1 MQTDLNQNNRLD
13 KMGITV
19 ATVCAIHCVF
29 LPLLIP
35 VLPLVGLSFIGE
47 HVFEDIVLAISMVA
61 GFIALYTGYQ
71 RYHKTL
77 YPIYCLALGGLIYSF
92 KDSFGEALH
101 PYLIGVGAGLIVF
114 AHIMNVKLCRGCKR
128 C

>member
-1 MQTDLNQNNRLD
+1 MQSEMNHNNRLD
-13 KMGITV
+13 KMGIAV

-47 HVFEDIVLAISMVA
+47 HVFEDIVLVISLVV

-71 RYHKTL
+71 RYHKRL
-77 YPIYCLALGGLIYSF
+77 YPIYCLALGGLIYAF
-92 KDSFGEALH
+92 KDSVGEMLH
-101 PYLIGVGAGLIVF
+101 IYFIGIGAALIVF
-114 AHIMNVKLCRGCKR
+114 AHVMNVKLCRSCK
-128 C
+128 CC

>member
-1 MQTDLNQNNRLD
+1 MQSDLNQNNRLD

-35 VLPLVGLSFIGE
+35 VLPLIGLSFIGE

-71 RYHKTL
+71 RYHKRL
-77 YPIYCLALGGLIYSF
+77 YPLYCLALGGFIYSF
-92 KDSFGEALH
+92 KDSFGEGLH

-114 AHIMNVKLCRGCKR
+114 AHIMNVKLCRSCKS